1 MHKEIKVPTGMWPRD
16 KKQKEIGA
24 YLLLS
29 VESGFEAFGMKPF
42 TEVLNMTENEAKQF
56 CEKVLTQARNKLIHG
71 YSMQ

>member
-16 KKQKEIGA
+16 KRQKEIGA

-29 VESGFEAFGMKPF
+29 VESGFEAFGLKPF
-42 TEVLNMTENEAKQF
+42 TEVWKMTEEEAKEF
-56 CEKVLTQARNKLIHG
+56 CAQVLAQARNKLIHG